1 MKLAQVNFRALED
14 IATPNLGQRQT
25 LGTIVSILVYYL
37 LPLAG
42 IVLLLFLL
50 FAGFQFMTSGGD
62 PKKVEQAKERL
73 TSALVGFVIVF
84 AAYWIV
90 QIVGTVLGL
99 GSTSFGGAFNLP

>member
-1 MKLAQVNFRALED
+1 MKFFQIQFFSLEN
-14 IATPNLGQRQT
+14 IATPKFASGIT
-25 LGTIVSILVYYL
+25 LGNIITALLGYI

-42 IVLLLFLL
+42 MALLLYLL
-50 FAGFQFMTSGGD
+50 FAGFQFLTSGGD

-99 GSTSFGGAFNLP
+99 GSTGFGDIFNLP

>member
-1 MKLAQVNFRALED
+1 MKLAQINFGALENK
-14 IATPNLGQRQT
+14 ATPNLGGTTFGSIITT
-25 LGTIVSILVYYL
+25 LLTYI

-42 IVLLLFLL
+42 MVLLLYLL
-50 FAGFQFMTSGGD
+50 FAGFQYLTSAGD

-99 GSTSFGGAFNLP
+99 GSTGFGDIFNLP

>member
-1 MKLAQVNFRALED
+1 MELAQIDFDPLSI
-14 IATPNLGQRQT
+14 IATPKFGPGAQI
-25 LGTIVSILVYYL
+25 GTIISALLPYL
-37 LPLAG
+37 FPLAG

-50 FAGFQFMTSGGD
+50 FAGFQYLTSGGD

-73 TSALVGFVIVF
+73 TSALIGFIIVF

-99 GSTSFGGAFNLP
+99 GSTGFGSVFNLP

>member
-1 MKLAQVNFRALED
+1 MAGPIDFRSLEGV
-14 IATPNLGQRQT
+14 ATPNLPRSTT
-25 LGTIVSILVYYL
+25 LGTIVSLLLAYI

-50 FAGFQFMTSGGD
+50 FAGFQFLTSAGD

-90 QIVGTVLGL
+90 QIVGAVLGL
-99 GSTSFGGAFNLP
+99 GTTGFGQVFSLP